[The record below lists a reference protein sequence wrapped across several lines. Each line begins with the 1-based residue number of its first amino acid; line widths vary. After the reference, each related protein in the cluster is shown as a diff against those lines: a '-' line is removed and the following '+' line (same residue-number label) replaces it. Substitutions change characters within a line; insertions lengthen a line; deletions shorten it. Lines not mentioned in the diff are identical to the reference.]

1 MEGAVLRVDG
11 VVLDLAVERCG
22 ADVDPLAHEVVVAP
36 LLLPQDFRA
45 LQHRLAVRVKEG
57 IGRLLVCRVRDV
69 GVDLLPCVPQFAVFC
84 PADDTAILE
93 RLVLRAGG
101 DPRQQRVIV
110 EQRADVDDVGVGV
123 AALADRFCE
132 PVLHLLPL
140 IRRVDVLVVLQIVAD
155 DKVGTPLLV
164 TSATDLLARADCLDL
179 DAVGQQDDGGLPDLA
194 LQLAEV
200 FLQGGVLLQL
210 RLDVGEEALG
220 LFRAVGEDDD
230 VVLVAVDG
238 GV

>member
-1 MEGAVLRVDG
+1 M
-11 VVLDLAVERCG
+11 
-22 ADVDPLAHEVVVAP
+22 
-36 LLLPQDFRA
+36 
-45 LQHRLAVRVKEG
+45 
-57 IGRLLVCRVRDV
+57 
-69 GVDLLPCVPQFAVFC
+69 
-84 PADDTAILE
+84 
-93 RLVLRAGG
+93 
-101 DPRQQRVIV
+101 
-110 EQRADVDDVGVGV
+110 
-123 AALADRFCE
+123 
-132 PVLHLLPL
+132 
-140 IRRVDVLVVLQIVAD
+140 
-155 DKVGTPLLV
+155 